1 MKAVHYNRNGGPE
14 VMEYGSLPDPETGK
28 DTVLIAVEWI
38 SIEGGDLLN
47 RQVTPPPH
55 TPFVP
60 GYQAAGTVAAVGADV
75 TRFKVGDPVVGFN
88 WSGSHA
94 ELFAVPEHYAYNVPD
109 GLDLR
114 HAATIPV
121 AFGTAHDSLFEYG
134 EMAEGDFVLVQ
145 GAAGGV
151 GLAAVQFAS
160 QAGARVIGTASSRDR
175 LDRIIP
181 FGLHH
186 GIDYKTE
193 DIASRCKE
201 ITGGK
206 GVDLV
211 LDLAGGK
218 GKEALMQAVRPHG
231 RYCVIGAS
239 SGELP
244 SFSFFE
250 LIRKALHV
258 VGISFGRDMHTPRA
272 HALLASIGEQMARG
286 EIEMPIAAEFVLSD
300 AVEAHRFVAEGHPFG
315 RVVMRVD
322 SGAHLA
328 PYS

>member
-1 MKAVHYNRNGGPE
+1 MKAVHYSRNGGPE
-14 VMEYGSLPDPETGK
+14 VMEYGDLPDPEVGP

-47 RQVTPPPH
+47 RLVSPPSQ
-55 TPFVP
+55 TPFIP
-60 GYQAAGTVAAVGADV
+60 GYQAAGTVKAVGEAV
-75 TRFKVGDPVVGFN
+75 TRFRPGDRVLGFN
-88 WSGSHA
+88 WNGSHA
-94 ELFAVPEHYAYNVPD
+94 EVFAVPERYAYPVPD
-109 GLDLR
+109 GMDLR
-114 HAATIPV
+114 LAATIPV

-134 EMAEGDFVLVQ
+134 EMKPGDFVLVQ

-160 QAGARVIGTASSRDR
+160 KAGATVIGTASSKER
-175 LDRIIP
+175 LEKIVP

-186 GIDYKTE
+186 GIDYRNE
-193 DIASRCKE
+193 DIAARCKE

-211 LDLAGGK
+211 LDLAGGQ
-218 GKEALMQAVRPHG
+218 GKDALLRAVKPHG
-231 RYCVIGAS
+231 RYAVIGAATGS
-239 SGELP
+239 LP

-258 VGISFGRDMHTPRA
+258 VGISFGRDMHTPRV
-272 HALLASIGEQMARG
+272 HSLLADITQQMANG
-286 EIEMPIAAEFVLSD
+286 ELQMPVAAEYALSD

-315 RVVMRVD
+315 RVLMKV
-322 SGAHLA
+322 GG
-328 PYS
+328 